1 MTLSD
6 KKRTELYDV
15 VHNEIYDARIKI
27 WSMRENKQLSIAEID
42 DILYKLC
49 ISAPQKA
56 IELFTEKQKQ

>member
-1 MTLSD
+1 
-6 KKRTELYDV
+6 
-15 VHNEIYDARIKI
+15 
-27 WSMRENKQLSIAEID
+27 MRENKQLSIAEID